1 MPTIENHG
9 FRIHYEVHG
18 SGQPVLLIH
27 GGTVSFKHNYA
38 DFGWIEAMNRSGL
51 QVIGLDLRGHGQS
64 DKPHKMEAY
73 GTSNLA
79 SDVVAVLDQLSLTHV
94 SLVAYSI
101 GTAVALHLLKSLPE
115 RFDRAALIATGD
127 GLIGHPP
134 HTFALALPSLLDGAG
149 PSRVS
154 ERPSETLVN
163 LLELRCRNGWRLA
176 GHAGTGAGELCTL
189 GTRRCLGDQDA
200 DAGHQRSERSGSG
213 ARPKAGAGP
222 WTGAVRRGSRR
233 RPLLARRR
241 SAGESCRCPL
251 HAARYCSAVTPRQ
264 FIRTEAAR

>member
-134 HTFALALPSLLDGAG
+134 HTFALALPSLLEVLARAEYPKDLPKHLSTYWNFVVATGGDWQAMRALAQASYA
-149 PSRVS
+149 PLVPADASAIKM
-154 ERPSETLVN
+154 PTLVISGQN
-163 LLELRCRNGWRLA
+163 DLVLGQGPRLA
-176 GHAGTGAGELCTL
+176 QALGQAQYVEVPGADHFSLA
-189 GTRRCLGDQDA
+189 A
-200 DAGHQRSERSGSG
+200 DPRVKAAV
-213 ARPKAGAGP
+213 ARFM
-222 WTGAVRRGSRR
+222 
-233 RPLLARRR
+233 RPDTV
-241 SAGESCRCPL
+241 P
-251 HAARYCSAVTPRQ
+251 Q
-264 FIRTEAAR
+264 